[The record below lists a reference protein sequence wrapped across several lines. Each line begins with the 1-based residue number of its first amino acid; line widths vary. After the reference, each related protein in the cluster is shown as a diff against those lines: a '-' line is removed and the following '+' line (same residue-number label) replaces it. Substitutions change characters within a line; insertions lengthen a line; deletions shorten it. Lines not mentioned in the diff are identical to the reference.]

1 MKYSRVD
8 VSGFITAP
16 HDYEV
21 AQFNRASDRALSIRE
36 TAFSAPGANVNTF
49 DSKPFRRSSGAEM
62 IVPMARGSPDA
73 DDGRLEALV
82 LALVM
87 ASVVRAQRSR
97 AAGHLHET
105 MMMVLNYFGTELTA
119 NCGMRRFEC
128 ASKRRINYRVSGG
141 GGAVSTLNRVAIIS
155 RAASKTNPSGF
166 RWQNVTMCDHCS
178 SSVMLF
184 RSENCPL

>member
-1 MKYSRVD
+1 
-8 VSGFITAP
+8 
-16 HDYEV
+16 
-21 AQFNRASDRALSIRE
+21 
-36 TAFSAPGANVNTF
+36 
-49 DSKPFRRSSGAEM
+49 
-62 IVPMARGSPDA
+62 VPTARGPPDA
-73 DDGRLEALV
+73 DDGPLEALV
-82 LALVM
+82 VALVM
-87 ASVVRAQRSR
+87 VPVVHAQLSR
-97 AAGHLHET
+97 AAGHLHELT
-105 MMMVLNYFGTELTA
+105 MVLNYFGTGHTE